1 MAYYSYKLQ
10 LIAKKKKNPWLR
22 LREGWDQGGNMKH
35 FLLKNIKLVIIPIKK
50 KAEMG
55 GGAELAL
62 YFVIFSS
69 HSPWGAKL

>member
-10 LIAKKKKNPWLR
+10 LIAKKKKKNPWLY

-50 KAEMG
+50 KRKWEE
-55 GGAELAL
+55 ELSLL
-62 YFVIFSS
+62 YI
-69 HSPWGAKL
+69 L